1 LPSQNVGRVKSPGDG
16 ARAVT
21 ETALRVDLETVLA
34 ANDDEEEAYQ
44 HAAGTSR

>member
-34 ANDDEEEAYQ
+34 ANDEEEAYQ
-44 HAAGTSR
+44 HAVGASR

>member
-1 LPSQNVGRVKSPGDG
+1 MSLAEPERVKSPGDG